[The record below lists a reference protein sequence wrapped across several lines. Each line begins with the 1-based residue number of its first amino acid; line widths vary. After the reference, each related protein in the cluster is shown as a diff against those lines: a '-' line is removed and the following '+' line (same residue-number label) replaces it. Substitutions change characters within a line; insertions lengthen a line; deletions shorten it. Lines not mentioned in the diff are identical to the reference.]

1 MDFPARDTVTQH
13 IMKKNKKLEA
23 IDKLIAQMGVDEP
36 GEGEFTAK
44 EFYAQTLASGK
55 KTTINSVRSWL
66 SRMANDGKLNA
77 RKVSYQG
84 KLTNLYSYKQ

>member
-1 MDFPARDTVTQH
+1 
-13 IMKKNKKLEA
+13 MKKNKKLEA
-23 IDKLIAQMGVDEP
+23 IDKLIVQMGVDEP
-36 GEGEFTAK
+36 GENEFTAH

>member
-1 MDFPARDTVTQH
+1 
-13 IMKKNKKLEA
+13 MKKNKKLEA
-23 IDKLIAQMGVDEP
+23 IDKLIVQMGVDEP
-36 GEGEFTAK
+36 DESEFTAH

-77 RKVSYQG
+77 RKVNYKG
-84 KLTNLYSYKQ
+84 KPTNLYSYKQ

>member
-1 MDFPARDTVTQH
+1 
-13 IMKKNKKLEA
+13 MKKNKKLEV

-36 GEGEFTAK
+36 SENEFTAQ

-55 KTTINSVRSWL
+55 QTTINSVRSWL

-77 RKVSYQG
+77 RKVNYKG
-84 KLTNLYSYKQ
+84 KLTNLYSHK